1 MKMSLERIS
10 HTDVV
15 TVPPDASVL
24 EVAHLMRARHTG
36 SVVVVED
43 HCPIGIITDR
53 DIVVKVVAAEVDPTR
68 LGAKDIMAAPPSLVN
83 INYDPLDVTR
93 IMRARGVRRLPV
105 VDEHRHLLGMVTL
118 DDVLRLLGHE
128 IANLADTVDVEIRKE
143 TGALTA
149 R

>member
-10 HTDVV
+10 HPDVV

-68 LGAKDIMAAPPSLVN
+68 LNAKDIMAAPPSLVN

-105 VDEHRHLLGMVTL
+105 VDEQRHLLGMVTL
-118 DDVLRLLGHE
+118 DDVLRVLGHE

-143 TGALTA
+143 TGAISSP
-149 R
+149 